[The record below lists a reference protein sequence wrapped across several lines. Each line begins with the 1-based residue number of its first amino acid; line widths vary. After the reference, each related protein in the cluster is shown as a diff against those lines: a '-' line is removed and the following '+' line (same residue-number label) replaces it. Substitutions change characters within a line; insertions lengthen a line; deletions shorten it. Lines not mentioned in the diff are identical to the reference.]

1 MATWLENLA
10 KVAHRWVFVLA
21 VALVSTVLAVVI
33 SNQRFHWIESLIAF
47 ERIGK
52 LGGSIGKTAFILGFA
67 ATLYYGVRETFV
79 MLKKSQAP
87 VPVWLDG
94 WAKYWISLLR
104 LAHPLLGVIVFSVV
118 VLHGYV
124 MWQIWAGGN
133 FSFAVETGL
142 MAATILSIVATSGL
156 LIRSMPK
163 LAKLRYVH
171 RLVGMLF
178 VLSFVI
184 HRIVA
189 D

>member
-1 MATWLENLA
+1 
-10 KVAHRWVFVLA
+10 
-21 VALVSTVLAVVI
+21 
-33 SNQRFHWIESLIAF
+33 
-47 ERIGK
+47 
-52 LGGSIGKTAFILGFA
+52 
-67 ATLYYGVRETFV
+67 